1 MNDFEARQLTLPEFF
16 LHFFANLFQNPFAAL
31 ANGSILAVVV
41 FAMFIGI
48 ALVAGATATAISS
61 LCCRNFSS

>member
-31 ANGSILAVVV
+31 ANGSIPAVVV

-48 ALVAGATATAISS
+48 APWPGRPLPQYPRCAAGISS
-61 LCCRNFSS
+61 